1 VREDVGETQN
11 GVVTDYTREVELF
24 AICLNSDLRGKEET
38 VDGIDHGDRGKS
50 CWVSAN
56 VPTTLVIVVLTGVG
70 YVLDHLLIKLISKV
84 VDRVSIEFNISFLV
98 DGLKPEFIEIARSS
112 ELLIL

>member
-1 VREDVGETQN
+1 MCLSQVILIAEGLVHHGADLLDDLEVLVREDVGETQN

-50 CWVSAN
+50 C
-56 VPTTLVIVVLTGVG
+56 
-70 YVLDHLLIKLISKV
+70 
-84 VDRVSIEFNISFLV
+84 
-98 DGLKPEFIEIARSS
+98 
-112 ELLIL
+112 